1 MISNKAVQEY
11 SVAGRSIKKMAMSD
25 LIMLRDQLRYQV
37 IQERRQEL
45 MQNGQGDPHSLFV
58 RF

>member
-1 MISNKAVQEY
+1 
-11 SVAGRSIKKMAMSD
+11 MAMSD